1 MITIRIEKD
10 KIFVTGHAGYEET
23 GKDIVCA
30 SVSSILITSINAIMR
45 ISSEAI
51 SYKESD
57 GVEIIIHKHE
67 KIVDILLENMVEL
80 FEELTNQYP
89 EYIKIRRC

>member
-1 MITIRIEKD
+1 MINIRIKKD
-10 KIFVTGHAGYEET
+10 NISVTGHAGYEEE

-30 SVSSILITSINAIMR
+30 SVSSILITTVNAIMR

-51 SYKESD
+51 SYKEND
-57 GVEIIIHKHE
+57 GVEIIIHKHD

>member
-1 MITIRIEKD
+1 MIQIRIEKE
-10 KIFVTGHAGYEET
+10 KISVTGHAGYEEE

-30 SVSSILITSINAIMR
+30 SVSSILITTVNAIMH
-45 ISSEAI
+45 IDSEAI
-51 SYKESD
+51 SYDEQD
-57 GVEIIIHKHE
+57 GVFITIHKHD
-67 KIVDILLENMVEL
+67 KIVNILLENMVEL

>member
-10 KIFVTGHAGYEET
+10 IISVTGHAGYEEE

-30 SVSSILITSINAIMR
+30 SVSSILITTVNAIMR

-51 SYKESD
+51 SYKEKD
-57 GVEIIIHKHE
+57 GVEIIIRKHD

-80 FEELTNQYP
+80 FEELTREYP